1 MNVVITLLIITI
13 VLVVAAFTFSD
24 KGSPNKAIASSV
36 AALLLL
42 LLLVFNIIPDELGYS
57 RVPNVIEAF
66 TKRLEVG
73 VVYEVDA
80 IIKPVNATDYEKII
94 IVHSS
99 LKNYRAIRVRVFTPI
114 PTRFTLIDG
123 QPVEVK

>member
-1 MNVVITLLIITI
+1 MSPVLFFLIITVALVI
-13 VLVVAAFTFSD
+13 CAIILADGEFKGTIAFGVVALAVLLVLVFYVA
-24 KGSPNKAIASSV
+24 PI
-36 AALLLL
+36 
-42 LLLVFNIIPDELGYS
+42 ELGYS

-66 TKRLEVG
+66 TRRLEVG

-99 LKNYRAIRVRVFTPI
+99 LKNYRAIYVKVSEPI